1 LNSNEFVDVRQANL
15 EGLDLKFTKDD
26 PKHMEIQEIKD
37 ILGRNIKYFRFHK
50 RISQAALA
58 EKADISV
65 TFLSNIERGKMFPKV
80 ETLSRITESLEVAV
94 HELFRTDLVPEDN
107 KEMISRLS
115 EDITKNVNLAVA
127 DVFKQYLG

>member
-1 LNSNEFVDVRQANL
+1 
-15 EGLDLKFTKDD
+15 
-26 PKHMEIQEIKD
+26 MEIQEIKN

-50 RISQAALA
+50 QISQAALA

-107 KEMISRLS
+107 KEVINRLS
-115 EDITKNVNLAVA
+115 EDITKNVNLAMTE
-127 DVFKQYLG
+127 VFKQYLG